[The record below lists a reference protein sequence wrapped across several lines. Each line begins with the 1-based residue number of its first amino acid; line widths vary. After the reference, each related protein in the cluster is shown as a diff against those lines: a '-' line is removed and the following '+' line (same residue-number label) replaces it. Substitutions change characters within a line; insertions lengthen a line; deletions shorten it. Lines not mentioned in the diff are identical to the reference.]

1 MSYNFVLCN
10 TSMNP
15 KQNTV
20 FILHAR
26 SLSKSDQHSWD
37 QTRFFF
43 FFSYSRHL
51 RIDKKALLLMCFQ
64 EQLKFIECSF
74 ISPLSTDAW
83 RQRWTNTGTTMTRGH
98 TRSHTWGWRWY
109 LQWWH
114 AWCGWQ
120 LPRHS
125 QTSANNCEYETLSAP
140 VCRHEA
146 RPEQWERQNLHC
158 QHNN

>member
-1 MSYNFVLCN
+1 MQHFNEPKTKYSVHLTCPITFKKRPALMRPN
-10 TSMNP
+10 T
-15 KQNTV
+15 
-20 FILHAR
+20 
-26 SLSKSDQHSWD
+26 
-37 QTRFFF
+37 FFF

-51 RIDKKALLLMCFQ
+51 RIDTKALLLMCFQ